1 MSSPFDPQDDKPN
14 GNLPKYGDGANRNLP
29 SYGEGTGRS
38 NSFADS
44 NNSGSDNN
52 AGNSGADNYGSGNY
66 GSGDSYGSAGSYGS
80 VDGYG
85 SGTPGSYSAPDSG
98 AAGYGGDAGYGA
110 GAPDQQGYNQQPV
123 YDQQP
128 GYEEPVQKS
137 KMAVA
142 AFIFGLLCIVAG
154 FAVMSFIPG
163 IIGVIL
169 AIVALVRNRKKPRE
183 ARRTW
188 MSVTGLVL
196 SIMGIL
202 WSIVALFIIGVLLE
216 DMGALECLQLEDPA
230 AQQACMEEAVSGST
244 TSESV

>member
-38 NSFADS
+38 NPFADS

-52 AGNSGADNYGSGNY
+52 AGNSGADNYGSGN
-66 GSGDSYGSAGSYGS
+66 YGS

-110 GAPDQQGYNQQPV
+110 GAPDQ
-123 YDQQP
+123 P

-137 KMAVA
+137 KLAVA